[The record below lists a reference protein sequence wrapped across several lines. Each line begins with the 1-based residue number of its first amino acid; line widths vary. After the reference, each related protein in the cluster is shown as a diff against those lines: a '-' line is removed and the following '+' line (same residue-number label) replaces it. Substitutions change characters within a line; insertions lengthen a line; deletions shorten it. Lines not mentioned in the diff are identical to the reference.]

1 LDSLG
6 VFFRREGYSESSSI
20 GPGMGASIVTDAP
33 FGRRASTNVSGNRL
47 YYASSETY
55 DIQVFDSA
63 GRLERIIRRP
73 VPNRPVTSRDIE
85 AFKAEFVEGSA
96 PGSWDRRIV
105 DDLEFPETMP
115 AFGTVAVDALGNVWV
130 AEYGGSGRV
139 DRTGRWTVFNPDG
152 RMLGAVQVPRG
163 GRLTDIGADY
173 LLGVW
178 LTDLDVPQVRMY
190 RLFRH

>member
-1 LDSLG
+1 MFILHLK
-6 VFFRREGYSESSSI
+6 I
-20 GPGMGASIVTDAP
+20 
-33 FGRRASTNVSGNRL
+33 
-47 YYASSETY
+47 
-55 DIQVFDSA
+55 
-63 GRLERIIRRP
+63 
-73 VPNRPVTSRDIE
+73 
-85 AFKAEFVEGSA
+85 
-96 PGSWDRRIV
+96 SWDRRIV

-115 AFGTVAVDALGNVWV
+115 AYGTVAVDALGNVWV

-152 RMLGAVQVPRG
+152 RMLGVVEVPRG

-173 LLGVW
+173 LMGVW

>member
-1 LDSLG
+1 MSAA
-6 VFFRREGYSESSSI
+6 V
-20 GPGMGASIVTDAP
+20 ATDAP

-55 DIQVFDSA
+55 DIQVFDSV

-85 AFKAEFVEGSA
+85 AFKAQFLEGEA
-96 PGSWDRRIV
+96 PGSWSRRIV
-105 DDLEFPETMP
+105 DKLTFPETMP
-115 AFGTVAVDALGNVWV
+115 AYGRVAVDALGYAWIADYSV
-130 AEYGGSGRV
+130 GRV
-139 DRTGRWTVFNPDG
+139 DTTGRWTVFDPDG
-152 RMLGAVQVPRG
+152 RMLGVVEVPRG
-163 GRLTDIGADY
+163 GRLTDIGGDY
-173 LLGVW
+173 LMGIW